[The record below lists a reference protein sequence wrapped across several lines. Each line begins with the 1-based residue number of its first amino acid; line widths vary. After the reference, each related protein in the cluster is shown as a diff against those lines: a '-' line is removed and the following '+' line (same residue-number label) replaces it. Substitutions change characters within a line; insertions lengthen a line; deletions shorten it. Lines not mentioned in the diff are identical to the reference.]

1 MQSSATGT
9 DELREIVRRLVAAGK
24 FTEAHALLE
33 SRMRDDA
40 ENPHLML
47 IANFVCE
54 REGRIATAY
63 HIARNFT
70 RMYPQD
76 AAGWINL
83 GRAYEQMYRIPESQS
98 AYERALKVTKSD
110 DIRAKTLNNLAAMCI
125 QVGQFDRGA
134 QYAQRALAIKESPQ
148 ARANLGMAQLA
159 RHEWA
164 DGWANY
170 AQNIGI
176 SNRHK
181 WGYGADVWDGS
192 HAENLV
198 VYGEQGLGDEIS
210 AASVFMDAQRDCKR
224 LILDCEPRLVG
235 LYRRSFPNASVY
247 GVDQTQK
254 EILRR
259 PEDAV
264 PAPAIAAVQLGQ
276 HYRKA
281 TTDFPGTAYLKA
293 DPDRVTMWR
302 ALWDQKKSRRARP
315 VIGVAWTGGIAQT
328 GGKFRR
334 WSLKDLLPV
343 FNAQPDAHWVCL
355 QYRDAADEIA
365 EFRDEHPEVDIAQYP
380 YATLTADYDD
390 TAALVASLDGVFS
403 MQTSVVHLAGALGV
417 PTVCGVALSGQWR
430 YGESGDRMPWY
441 GSVRLFRQDKLG
453 TWGLKGAA
461 RMIED
466 MLCQSPVESTRSP
479 QSATSGEGP
488 SSLRRAA

>member
-1 MQSSATGT
+1 MQSPAMDT
-9 DELREIVRRLVAAGK
+9 DNLREIVRRMVAAGK
-24 FTEAHALLE
+24 YTEAWALLE
-33 SRMRDDA
+33 NAMRDEP

-47 IANFVCE
+47 MANFVCE
-54 REGRIATAY
+54 REGRIAMAF
-63 HIARNFT
+63 HLARNFT
-70 RMYPQD
+70 RLYPQD

-83 GRAYEQMYRIPESQS
+83 GRGYEQMYMIPESER

-110 DIRAKTLNNLAAMCI
+110 DFRAKTLNNLAAMCI
-125 QVGQFDRGA
+125 QVGRFADGA
-134 QYAQRALAIKESPQ
+134 QYARRALAIKETPQ

-164 DGWANY
+164 EGWANY

-176 SNRHK
+176 SNRAK
-181 WGYGADVWDGS
+181 WGYGGETWDGTPGKTV
-192 HAENLV
+192 V
-198 VYGEQGLGDEIS
+198 VYGEQGIGDEIS
-210 AASVFMDAQRDCKR
+210 AASVVRDAARDCER

-235 LYRRSFPNASVY
+235 LFRRSFPTASVY
-247 GVDQTQK
+247 GVDQTAR
-254 EILRR
+254 EILRK
-259 PEDAV
+259 PEDAQ
-264 PAPAIAAVQLGQ
+264 PAASIAAVQLAQ
-276 HYRKA
+276 FYRK
-281 TTDFPGTAYLKA
+281 TNDDFPGAAYLKA

-302 ALWDQKKSRRARP
+302 ALWDQKKVRRARP

-334 WSLKDLLPV
+334 WSLRDLLPV

-355 QYRDAADEIA
+355 QYRDASDEIE
-365 EFRDEHPEVDIAQYP
+365 EFREEFPQVDLVQYP

-441 GSVRLFRQDKLG
+441 SSVRLFRQARAGAWDLR
-453 TWGLKGAA
+453 GAA

-466 MLCQSPVESTRSP
+466 MVCQPLK
-479 QSATSGEGP
+479 Q
-488 SSLRRAA
+488 AA